1 LVADGQIR
9 AIKALKVPRPT
20 DDANV
25 HATYVR
31 EIHRLLSTL
40 YNLEVSRGV
49 HVPQLWDHI
58 TSHTFLL
65 QIAELLPI
73 KVKSD
78 WTESLAR
85 RQMIIHRIE
94 GEEHLIQ
101 ILELLKQRYISYELL
116 AGISPNAPVAEK
128 PATRT
133 LHAERD
139 VSPSPSVTSS
149 CPSCTLD
156 NAHGAA
162 VAPKGGRPKP
172 SPPKQAPPKKGN
184 AASASKPHPV
194 PWSCTLK
201 DHAAHLL
208 IDCPEFFKISVK
220 ERRRGPVGVVIF
232 ASP

>member
-1 LVADGQIR
+1 M
-9 AIKALKVPRPT
+9 
-20 DDANV
+20 
-25 HATYVR
+25 
-31 EIHRLLSTL
+31 
-40 YNLEVSRGV
+40 
-49 HVPQLWDHI
+49 
-58 TSHTFLL
+58 
-65 QIAELLPI
+65 QIAELLPS

-85 RQMIIHRIE
+85 RQTIIHRIE
-94 GEEHLIQ
+94 GEEHLNQ

-128 PATRT
+128 PATRA
-133 LHAERD
+133 LYAERD

-162 VAPKGGRPKP
+162 VALKGGRPKM
-172 SPPKQAPPKKGN
+172 SPPKQVPPKKGN

-208 IDCPEFFKISVK
+208 IDCPEFLKFLSRSAVS
-220 ERRRGPVGVVIF
+220 GPVGVVTY

>member
-1 LVADGQIR
+1 
-9 AIKALKVPRPT
+9 
-20 DDANV
+20 
-25 HATYVR
+25 
-31 EIHRLLSTL
+31 
-40 YNLEVSRGV
+40 
-49 HVPQLWDHI
+49 
-58 TSHTFLL
+58 L
-65 QIAELLPI
+65 QVAELLPL

-85 RQMIIHRIE
+85 RQTIIHRIE

-116 AGISPNAPVAEK
+116 AGISHNAPVAEK

-139 VSPSPSVTSS
+139 VSPSPSVASS

-194 PWSCTLK
+194 PCSCTLK

-208 IDCPEFFKISVK
+208 IDCPEFSIFLLKNAVG
-220 ERRRGPVGVVIF
+220 GPAGVVTF